1 MERRLA
7 IHAGAD
13 AQALSRGAPRAGC
26 AALAAV
32 LLVATAGTAHAR
44 PKTRAARAAFDKGVA
59 AYQKNNFQAA
69 ADALGRSFEIER
81 DPDTL
86 FAWAQAERKLD
97 RCDRAIVLYE
107 QLLQQPTLPEA
118 NRSAVEQK
126 LAECRTIVAQVAPA
140 PPAEAT
146 VAPPASGRG
155 EPATAAPEPPA
166 AGTVAP
172 VAPSPG
178 SGPESPPVESP
189 AYRWYKDPV
198 GLSLVGVGLVAAGI
212 GGGYLLA
219 ARAAASDAQSAASYD
234 QIGPLNDK
242 IDQRNKIGAGALIAG
257 GVLVVGGASWILW
270 KQHDSGERRVV
281 TGWLSPGAAGV
292 VVGGRF

>member
-1 MERRLA
+1 M
-7 IHAGAD
+7 
-13 AQALSRGAPRAGC
+13 GC
-26 AALAAV
+26 AALAALV
-32 LLVATAGTAHAR
+32 LAATAGTAVAR
-44 PKTRAARAAFDKGVA
+44 PKTRAARAAFDKGVT

-107 QLLQQPTLPEA
+107 QLLQHPNLPEA
-118 NRSAVEQK
+118 NRSVVEQK
-126 LAECRTIVAQVAPA
+126 LAECRTIVAQVAP
-140 PPAEAT
+140 PAEAT
-146 VAPPASGRG
+146 VAPAPVARA
-155 EPATAAPEPPA
+155 EPVTAAPELQPA
-166 AGTVAP
+166 AGP
-172 VAPSPG
+172 VSSPPG
-178 SGPESPPVESP
+178 SGPESPSAESP

-219 ARAAASDAQSAASYD
+219 ARAAASDAQAAASYD
-234 QIGPLNDK
+234 QIRPLNDK

-281 TGWLSPGAAGV
+281 TGWLSPGSAGV
-292 VVGGRF
+292 VLGGRF

>member
-1 MERRLA
+1 M
-7 IHAGAD
+7 
-13 AQALSRGAPRAGC
+13 GC
-26 AALAAV
+26 AALAA
-32 LLVATAGTAHAR
+32 LLLAATAGTAVAR
-44 PKTRAARAAFDKGVA
+44 PKTRAARAAFDKGVT

-107 QLLQQPTLPEA
+107 QLLQHPNLPEA
-118 NRSAVEQK
+118 NRSVVEQK
-126 LAECRTIVAQVAPA
+126 LAECRTIVAQVAPP

-146 VAPPASGRG
+146 VPPAVARA
-155 EPATAAPEPPA
+155 EPVTAASEPQPA
-166 AGTVAP
+166 AGP

-178 SGPESPPVESP
+178 SGPESPQAESP

-219 ARAAASDAQSAASYD
+219 ARAAASDAQGATSYD
-234 QIGPLNDK
+234 QIGPLNGK

-257 GVLVVGGASWILW
+257 GVLLVGGASWILW

-281 TGWLSPGAAGV
+281 TGWLSPGSAGV
-292 VVGGRF
+292 VLGGRF